1 MRLSGRDLEPFFTA
15 ILGARPRAR
24 TAQLAL
30 FRDAEGEGLD
40 RGIVL
45 YFPAPHSYTGEDV
58 LELQGHGGPVV
69 MQMLLRRCLDLG
81 ARLARPGEFSERAYL
96 NGKMD
101 LAQAESV
108 ADLIDASTRA
118 AARSALR
125 SVEGALSREVRAL
138 SDEMKGARMLV
149 EGMLDFPE
157 EDLGSGLEAASR
169 EAAVRLRE
177 GLRWVLGRARQG
189 RVLREGLYV
198 VLAGAPNVGKSSLLN
213 ALAGDE
219 VAIVTEVAGT
229 TRDALKERIEVEG
242 VAIHV
247 IDTAGLRDTRDEVER
262 IGIERAWREIARAD
276 AVVQM
281 VDARSGVSEED
292 LEIGARFPAGIA
304 RVVVHNKVDLAG
316 GTARREEGS
325 GRTDVWLSA
334 RTGEGLELLQQEFL
348 SIAGWHG
355 GGEDVF
361 IARERHANALERAL
375 RHVGCAVEVAGA
387 PEFFA
392 EEMRLAHLALME
404 ITGEVTADELLGE
417 IFGRFC
423 IGK

>member
-1 MRLSGRDLEPFFTA
+1 MRLSGSDLRPFCAA
-15 ILGARPRAR
+15 ILGMVPKVRV
-24 TAQLAL
+24 AQLAR
-30 FRDAEGEGLD
+30 FRDGCGGAID
-40 RGIVL
+40 RGIAL
-45 YFPAPHSYTGEDV
+45 YYPSPHSYTGEDV

-69 MQMLLRRCLDLG
+69 MQMLLRRCLEVG
-81 ARLARPGEFSERAYL
+81 ARIARPGEFTERAYL

-101 LAQAESV
+101 LAQAEGV

-125 SVEGALSREVRAL
+125 SVEGALSLEVRAL
-138 SDEMKGARMLV
+138 ADEMKAARMWV
-149 EGMLDFPE
+149 EAGLDFPE
-157 EDLGSGLEAASR
+157 EDLGSAPEATLR
-169 EAAVRLRE
+169 ESAARLQARLRS
-177 GLRWVLGRARQG
+177 VLERARQG

-247 IDTAGLRDTRDEVER
+247 IDTAGLRETGDAVER
-262 IGIERAWREIARAD
+262 VGIERTWREIARAD

-281 VDARSGVSEED
+281 VDARSGVREED
-292 LEIGARFPAGIA
+292 LEIGARLPMDIA

-316 GTARREEGS
+316 GGARMEAGS
-325 GRTDVWLSA
+325 GRTDIWLSA
-334 RTGEGLELLQQEFL
+334 RTGEGLELLQREL
-348 SIAGWHG
+348 LRIAGWQG

-361 IARERHANALERAL
+361 IARERHARALEEAL
-375 RHVGCAVEVAGA
+375 GYVGSTLGLAGY
-387 PEFFA
+387 PELFA
-392 EEMRLAHLALME
+392 EEMRLAHVALMQ
-404 ITGEVTADELLGE
+404 ITGEITADDLLGE